1 MRYNY
6 AAEKEL
12 TSIGAPA
19 TMMNKGVYSTHF
31 DQLFVGSRVSG
42 GWPYGL
48 CQLHDPSGSDPQWQI
63 LGASTL
69 QLWSGSVNAVSFS
82 LSIDDGPFEFLL
94 FDGEEPFS
102 PSTGPPPGP
111 PGPTPGNGDDG
122 LSTGEIIGIS
132 IAVCVTVVFLVVLVV
147 VGFIVYKKRQEEE
160 QVEFI

>member
-102 PSTGPPPGP
+102 PSNGP